1 MLAAAVLLVAS
12 PALMLAPPAA
22 ASARRLAQPVMQFGA
37 LGGQTPFAP
46 LGTAGGASSAAAS
59 GSSALGQS
67 EVAATGEVV
76 KKGKKRKF
84 DPNTGM
90 LDQDRHSPDN
100 SGVSHVPVPS
110 PYHVFEPR
118 MVRSPCAAP
127 CTLHHVA
134 HYGVLHVPS
143 RCIARA
149 SRGAA
154 HEHHRPPP
162 PPALALTSILPFAP
176 SHPSVRPHPHLRLHL
191 CPQHFPLASPH
202 CRALTSRSGSNAR
215 SSPSHSP
222 PRPPPG
228 TATPPVRHHA
238 PPRSKSSRSPSPSP
252 SWRGLALSRSPTRP
266 PPPLPRGGAATLER
280 RPGQGVATLAGPR
293 PPPARLEPQLQP

>member
-1 MLAAAVLLVAS
+1 MLLNEGAADDEPSALPRLRASLSFVVSVSGCGRLFVCFPPPSSGEDSRIHSMLAALLLVAS

-22 ASARRLAQPVMQFGA
+22 ASAHRLAQPVMQFGA

-76 KKGKKRKF
+76 KKGKKRKV

-118 MVRSPCAAP
+118 MVRSPSAAP
-127 CTLHHVA
+127 CTMHPAPCSTLWLA
-134 HYGVLHVPS
+134 PCSPRG
-143 RCIARA
+143 A
-149 SRGAA
+149 SHGALDRAA

-162 PPALALTSILPFAP
+162 PPALALTSI
-176 SHPSVRPHPHLRLHL
+176 
-191 CPQHFPLASPH
+191 FPLAPY
-202 CRALTSRSGSNAR
+202 
-215 SSPSHSP
+215 P
-222 PRPPPG
+222 P
-228 TATPPVRHHA
+228 
-238 PPRSKSSRSPSPSP
+238 
-252 SWRGLALSRSPTRP
+252 
-266 PPPLPRGGAATLER
+266 
-280 RPGQGVATLAGPR
+280 
-293 PPPARLEPQLQP
+293 

>member
-1 MLAAAVLLVAS
+1 MLAALLLVAS

-22 ASARRLAQPVMQFGA
+22 ASAHRLAQPVMQFGA

-76 KKGKKRKF
+76 KKGKKRKV

-118 MVRSPCAAP
+118 MVRSPSAAP
-127 CTLHHVA
+127 CTMHPAPCSTLWLA
-134 HYGVLHVPS
+134 PCSPRG
-143 RCIARA
+143 A
-149 SRGAA
+149 SHGALDRAA

-162 PPALALTSILPFAP
+162 PPALLLHRP
-176 SHPSVRPHPHLRLHL
+176 PHPT
-191 CPQHFPLASPH
+191 Q
-202 CRALTSRSGSNAR
+202 
-215 SSPSHSP
+215 
-222 PRPPPG
+222 
-228 TATPPVRHHA
+228 ATPGYSDA
-238 PPRSKSSRSPSPSP
+238 
-252 SWRGLALSRSPTRP
+252 TRP
-266 PPPLPRGGAATLER
+266 PPRTPEEQVLAQP
-280 RPGQGVATLAGPR
+280 VAQPVLAGPSPLSLANTAAAAAPKGR
-293 PPPARLEPQLQP
+293 GGDLGATTWAGSGDLGGTKATTRAPARRSGQTALQGQTAASRVVTASAL

>member
-22 ASARRLAQPVMQFGA
+22 ASAHRLAQPVMQFGA

-76 KKGKKRKF
+76 KKGKKRKV

-118 MVRSPCAAP
+118 MVQRSPSAAP
-127 CTLHHVA
+127 CTM
-134 HYGVLHVPS
+134 
-143 RCIARA
+143 
-149 SRGAA
+149 
-154 HEHHRPPP
+154 
-162 PPALALTSILPFAP
+162 
-176 SHPSVRPHPHLRLHL
+176 
-191 CPQHFPLASPH
+191 
-202 CRALTSRSGSNAR
+202 
-215 SSPSHSP
+215 
-222 PRPPPG
+222 
-228 TATPPVRHHA
+228 HHA
-238 PPRSKSSRSPSPSP
+238 PC
-252 SWRGLALSRSPTRP
+252 T
-266 PPPLPRGGAATLER
+266 
-280 RPGQGVATLAGPR
+280 V
-293 PPPARLEPQLQP
+293 